1 MRYRRAKFKP
11 VGDILD
17 TFLANRRI
25 FHASKERVVALVWAD
40 TVGAWFGRN
49 SVVLDTKDGVVS
61 VQCNSAAVA
70 QELDLRKGDVIARL
84 NERLGG
90 EIVTDLRAST
100 GGIRRERLVEHV
112 PQPTTEPAPTE
123 RELALVSLAREEE
136 ARIEAVGAAIDDPD
150 LRARYS
156 AAAANALRLA
166 RWQKLQGY
174 EPCGHCGVLAKP
186 LTTGYCTVCWAQM
199 PPDTRARITAEK
211 AEEQRKASGKPKR
224 LKRPT

>member
-25 FHASKERVVALVWAD
+25 FHTSKERVVALVWAD
-40 TVGAWFGRN
+40 TVGTFFGRN

-70 QELDLRKGDVIARL
+70 QELDLRKADVIARL

-90 EIVTDLRAST
+90 EIVSDLRAST
-100 GGIRRERLVEHV
+100 GGIRRERLVEQV
-112 PQPTTEPAPTE
+112 PEAAPEPAPTE
-123 RELALVSLAREEE
+123 RELALVALSREEE
-136 ARIEAVGAAIDDPD
+136 ARIEAVSAAIEDLT

-156 AAAANALRLA
+156 GAAAKALRLA

-174 EPCGHCGVLAKP
+174 EPCGHCGTLAKP
-186 LTTGYCTVCWAQM
+186 LTAGYCTVCWAQM
-199 PPDTRARITAEK
+199 PTETRARIIAEK
-211 AEEQRKASGKPKR
+211 AEEKRKVAGKPKR
-224 LKRPT
+224 LKRPG

>member
-1 MRYRRAKFKP
+1 MRYRRAKFRP

-25 FHASKERVVALVWAD
+25 FRASKERVVALVWAD

-70 QELDLRKGDVIARL
+70 QELDLRKGEVITRL

-90 EIVTDLRAST
+90 PVVTDLRAST
-100 GGIRRERLVEHV
+100 GGIRRERLVEQV
-112 PQPTTEPAPTE
+112 PQPTPEPAPTE
-123 RELALVSLAREEE
+123 RELALVALAREEE
-136 ARIEAVGAAIDDPD
+136 ARIEAVSAAIEDLA

-156 AAAANALRLA
+156 GAAAKALRLA

-174 EPCGHCGVLAKP
+174 EPCAHCEVLAKP
-186 LTTGYCTVCWAQM
+186 LTAGYCTVCWAQM
-199 PPDTRARITAEK
+199 LPETRARISAEK
-211 AEEQRKASGKPKR
+211 AEEKRKAAGRPKR
-224 LKRPT
+224 LKRGT